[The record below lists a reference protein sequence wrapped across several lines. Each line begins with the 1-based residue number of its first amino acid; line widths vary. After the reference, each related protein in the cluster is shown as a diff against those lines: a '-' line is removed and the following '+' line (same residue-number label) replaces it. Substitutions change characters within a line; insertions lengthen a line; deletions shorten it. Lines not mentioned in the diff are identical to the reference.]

1 MSEEA
6 ASKFP
11 SRVLRHQPQAIGPQ
25 LDAQGWASID
35 ALLQR
40 AQSTHPLTRAQLQR
54 RPPPRRR

>member
-1 MSEEA
+1 M
-6 ASKFP
+6 
-11 SRVLRHQPQAIGPQ
+11 LRHQPQAIGPQ